1 MGIDLTSKV
10 GMEFEPYQF
19 TIERGKIKEF
29 ALAIGD
35 DNPIYFDREAAQ
47 QAGFRDVP
55 MPPSFATAIDLWA
68 GPDFE
73 SLVNL
78 LEMNPLKVLHGEQG
92 YEYLTDICAG
102 DEISVTTR
110 VTDAI
115 TKKGMNL
122 VTTEKAYTNQHNEQ
136 VLVARAV
143 VIERH

>member
-1 MGIDLTSKV
+1 MGKDLVSKV

-55 MPPSFATAIDLWA
+55 MPPSFATVIDLWA

-73 SLVNL
+73 SLVTL

-92 YEYLTDICAG
+92 YDYLNDICAG
-102 DEISVTTR
+102 DEISVKTR
-110 VTDAI
+110 VTEAI
-115 TKKGMNL
+115 TKK
-122 VTTEKAYTNQHNEQ
+122 A
-136 VLVARAV
+136 
-143 VIERH
+143 

>member
-1 MGIDLTSKV
+1 MGKDLVSKV

-55 MPPSFATAIDLWA
+55 MPPSFATVIDLWA

-73 SLVNL
+73 SLVTL

-92 YEYLTDICAG
+92 YDYLNDICAG
-102 DEISVTTR
+102 DEISVKTR
-110 VTDAI
+110 VTEAI

-122 VTTEKAYTNQHNEQ
+122 ITTEKAYTNQHNEQ